1 MTYNFHQFICRYVYT
16 KISISYIQFENI
28 KSGACNGGDGG
39 QVNPRMKQ
47 YIMDYSC
54 PLIETDV
61 QILLQYHHLLTDL
74 CIQAA

>member
-1 MTYNFHQFICRYVYT
+1 MKTYFEILSNRFRNTYYFYFSKFRNT
-16 KISISYIQFENI
+16 KL
-28 KSGACNGGDGG
+28 GACNGSDGG

-61 QILLQYHHLLTDL
+61 QISLQYHHLLKDL